1 MRKLA
6 IAAIALTA
14 LVTAPAMAIGLDD
27 LAKTILGGNSVLK
40 KSEEKCGD
48 KAKLTKSEN
57 SILSSAVSAVRQSI
71 SPDQFTAFDQIA
83 RANAET
89 ESTGSEFCPETKKK
103 KKGLL
108 SKIGKA
114 AKGILKAKS
123 LGL

>member
-14 LVTAPAMAIGLDD
+14 LATAPAMAIGLDD

-40 KSEEKCGD
+40 KSEEKCGKD
-48 KAKLTKSEN
+48 GKLTSADNK
-57 SILSSAVSAVRQSI
+57 ILNSAVAAVRQSI
-71 SPDQFTAFDQIA
+71 APDRFLSLDSVAK
-83 RANAET
+83 ANAET
-89 ESTGSEFCPETKKK
+89 ESTGTEFCPETKKK

>member
-6 IAAIALTA
+6 MATIALTA
-14 LVTAPAMAIGLDD
+14 LATAPVMAIGLDD

-71 SPDQFTAFDQIA
+71 SPEQFTAFDQIA

-89 ESTGSEFCPETKKK
+89 ESTGSEFCPEPRRRKRACFQR
-103 KKGLL
+103 L
-108 SKIGKA
+108 
-114 AKGILKAKS
+114 AKPPRGY
-123 LGL
+123 